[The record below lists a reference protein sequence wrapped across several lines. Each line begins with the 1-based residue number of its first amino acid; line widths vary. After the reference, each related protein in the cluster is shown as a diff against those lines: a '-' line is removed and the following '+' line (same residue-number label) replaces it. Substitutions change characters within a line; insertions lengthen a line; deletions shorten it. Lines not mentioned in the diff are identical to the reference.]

1 MEILLFCLSVLFLI
15 WITCIAIDNVIINR
29 NKRPEPS
36 HIPVPPKF
44 KPILIGKFH
53 RLTIKTII
61 RWEQMRKKSFSQ
73 VDYTDKEDVESLLY
87 TMYITSDNK
96 PGYTFEVF
104 RGVLADERFINAMS
118 YDLGRIMEIVDQF
131 QKKTTI
137 SGIGNAEGRP
147 EYIGS
152 IVSTLIMAGL
162 DAHYAMNEM
171 ELCDLPMYIGSYEK
185 MRKEEME
192 SNRLWTFFT
201 MMPHID
207 AKKMKNGDKDL
218 IIFPWEE
225 EEAKIEAER
234 AINEGMER
242 FENFMNTKKSDYY
255 GK

>member
-1 MEILLFCLSVLFLI
+1 MVILLFCLSVLFII

-29 NKRPEPS
+29 NKRSESS
-36 HIPVPPKF
+36 HIPAPPKF

-61 RWEQMRKKSFSQ
+61 RWEQMREKSFSQ

-87 TMYITSDNK
+87 AMYITGDK

-104 RGVLADERFINAMS
+104 REVLADERFINAMS
-118 YDLGRIMEIVDQF
+118 SDLGRIMEIVAQF
-131 QKKTTI
+131 QKKITI
-137 SGIGNAEGRP
+137 SDIGNAEGSP

-162 DAHYAMNEM
+162 DAHYALNEM
-171 ELCDLPMYIGSYEK
+171 ELCDLPIYIESYEK
-185 MRKEEME
+185 KRKEEME

-207 AKKMKNGDKDL
+207 AKKMKNGAKDL

-234 AINEGMER
+234 AINEGMEK